1 MIGVGT
7 LPMVRIAPRLGA
19 VLLTVSIVGSGGI
32 AVAGSASQS
41 GLPDAAPRGFGL
53 AEVSTRDV
61 EEPTS
66 DDAVTRLTNDM
77 SVSVLRAWAT
87 PNEALV
93 AVVEVAETE
102 EEVIAALMLS
112 RRRSEHLDER
122 VELPALAGKADVSAW
137 AVRGPDSNE
146 VGTMFRRD
154 RFLYR
159 VVVVG
164 DSRIPIGVVAE
175 LAFVFTQDIDARFP
189 GAATSGYV
197 LPTTAETVPG
207 LVMCGVLVTSAA
219 GVSLSVSRWRARRLR
234 RRWSALPATET
245 SAVISVTIP
254 DHTNVA
260 DLEHDAEALRRRGRI
275 VLVGQLVA
283 VNIGIIAL
291 AGDFGRR
298 GIVAAAA
305 ALAGGL
311 WFTRWWQ
318 RRELSSLGPHVPR
331 RVFVAPRWS
340 GLLIGVAALAIL
352 AIGVGFALKGLRYLV
367 LPPTLAQLG
376 WSDRLGLSPRR
387 VGAAFTIGGFV
398 VAIVGAACLRTAR
411 AFGRA
416 TTRALLDTDRR
427 PAALYLR
434 SFDDDEVLL
443 PSIVSARRPLLE
455 LFSLRGTD
463 PFEESVAWELS
474 TYGPV
479 VAVGRPGRRL
489 ASLGA
494 AREHLSD
501 DAWMEQVSKRM
512 DEAALIAVATGET
525 DGLSWELGRLVTA
538 GHLAK
543 TVFVF
548 PPVAP
553 ASNESRWAATAR
565 ALENAGAVVGP
576 LPVPAGLVHTASVG
590 ASGAVRVTTSK
601 LRDEASYR
609 TAIDRSLLD
618 RVPG

>member
-7 LPMVRIAPRLGA
+7 LPMVRITPRLAA
-19 VLLTVSIVGSGGI
+19 VVLAVSIVGSGGI
-32 AVAGSASQS
+32 AVAGSTPQS
-41 GLPDAAPRGFGL
+41 GLPEAAPRGFGL

-61 EEPTS
+61 EESTG

-77 SVSVLRAWAT
+77 SASVLRAWAT

-93 AVVEVAETE
+93 AVVEVAETDE
-102 EEVIAALMLS
+102 AVIAALMLS
-112 RRRSEHLDER
+112 RRRSEHSDER
-122 VELPALAGKADVSAW
+122 VDLPALAGVADVSAW
-137 AVRGPDSNE
+137 AVPGQDINE

-164 DSRIPIGVVAE
+164 DNRIPIGVVAE
-175 LAFVFTQDIDARFP
+175 LAVVFTQDIDARFP

-197 LPTTAETVPG
+197 LPTTAETLPG
-207 LVMCGVLVTSAA
+207 LAMCGVLVTGAA
-219 GVSLSVSRWRARRLR
+219 SGSLSISRWRARRLR
-234 RRWSALPATET
+234 RRWSVLPTAGTSTATIT
-245 SAVISVTIP
+245 DDT
-254 DHTNVA
+254 DVA
-260 DLEHDAEALRRRGRI
+260 DLEHDAEVLRRRGRF

-291 AGDFGRR
+291 AGDFGGR
-298 GIVAAAA
+298 GIVVAAT

-331 RVFVAPRWS
+331 RVFVTPRWT

-376 WSDRLGLSPRR
+376 WSERLGLSPRR

-398 VAIVGAACLRTAR
+398 VAIIGAACLRTAR

-416 TTRALLDTDRR
+416 TTRTLLDTDRR

-434 SFDDDEVLL
+434 SFDDDEVPL

-455 LFSLRGTD
+455 LFSLRGAD

-489 ASLGA
+489 VSLGA

-501 DAWMEQVSKRM
+501 DTWMEQVSKRM
-512 DEAALIAVATGET
+512 EDAAIIAVATGET

-553 ASNESRWAATAR
+553 VSNESRWAATAR
-565 ALENAGAVVGP
+565 ALEIAGAIVGP

-590 ASGAVRVTTSK
+590 ATGAVRVTTSK
-601 LRDEASYR
+601 QRDEASYR